1 MTLDLGRFYQA
12 CNPSTPLDLGNP
24 DNRRYY
30 IDFSSVRG
38 GKIVKA
44 LGRTIITLSPD
55 RPTCQLFTGHI
66 GCGKSTELLRLKALL
81 EQENFEVIYFESSE
95 DLDMGDIDIT
105 DILLAIARQ
114 VSEHL
119 QKRSIQ
125 LQPRTFK
132 TLLKDAVDFLQTPID
147 LSAEA
152 SIPGVGDLSANTSG
166 EMEFSLPLG
175 IAKITAKT
183 RESQKLR
190 HRLRNY
196 LEPRTASI
204 LEAINQ
210 ELLQV
215 ATEQLKHQGKKGL
228 VVIVDN
234 LDRVHNQAGP
244 TGRLLPEYLFIDRG
258 VQLRQLNCHLV
269 YTLPLSLIF
278 SSECETLKNRLGG
291 GITPKVLPMVP
302 VKTRT
307 GEPFPQGME
316 LLQQMVLT
324 RAFPDQTLDQ
334 QQAHILEL
342 FDHPDTLDRLCQVS
356 GGHMRNLLGMLF
368 SCLQQ
373 EDPPF
378 SRDILEAVI
387 RDRRDYLTTSIKDEE
402 WELLYRVVNHQSV
415 QGDLEYLTLLRSMF
429 VFEYRDSEGS
439 WFALNPALC
448 EHQKF
453 KQWLAQNN
461 SGKIATL

>member
-1 MTLDLGRFYQA
+1 MILDLGRFYQA
-12 CNPSTPLDLGNP
+12 CNPSTPLDLGDPN
-24 DNRRYY
+24 NRPYY
-30 IDFSSVRG
+30 IDFSTVRG
-38 GKIVKA
+38 GKIVRT
-44 LGRTIITLSPD
+44 LGRTITTLSPD

-81 EQENFEVIYFESSE
+81 EEQNFEVVYFESSE
-95 DLDMGDIDIT
+95 DLDMGDMDIT

-114 VSEHL
+114 VSEQL
-119 QKRSIQ
+119 QRASVN
-125 LQPRTFK
+125 LQPRRFQS
-132 TLLKDAVDFLQTPID
+132 LLHDAVEFLQTPID
-147 LSAEA
+147 FSAQA
-152 SIPGVGDLSANTSG
+152 SVPGVGEFSASSSG
-166 EMEFSLPLG
+166 EVGFSLPLG
-175 IAKITAKT
+175 IASLTAKT
-183 RESQKLR
+183 RESPKLR
-190 HRLRNY
+190 HRLRNF
-196 LEPRTASI
+196 LEPRTAGI

-210 ELLQV
+210 ELLDV
-215 ATEQLKHQGKKGL
+215 ANQQLKGQGKKGL

-244 TGRLLPEYLFIDRG
+244 AGRLLPEYLFIDRG
-258 VQLRQLNCHLV
+258 QQLRQLNCHLV
-269 YTLPLSLIF
+269 YTIPLSLIF

-307 GEPFPQGME
+307 GETFPLGMK
-316 LLQQMVLT
+316 LLRQMVLT
-324 RAFPDQTLDQ
+324 RAFPQSSTEEQEEKIIQLFQT
-334 QQAHILEL
+334 
-342 FDHPDTLDRLCQVS
+342 PDLLDRLCQVS

-402 WELLYRVVNHQSV
+402 WELLYQVVTQQSV
-415 QGDLEYLTLLRSMF
+415 QGELEYLTLLRSMF
-429 VFEYRDSEGS
+429 VFEYRDSQGS
-439 WFALNPALC
+439 WFALNPALR

-453 KQWLAQNN
+453 KQWLAQKAVRTPTP
-461 SGKIATL
+461 S

>member
-1 MTLDLGRFYQA
+1 MD
-12 CNPSTPLDLGNP
+12 
-24 DNRRYY
+24 
-30 IDFSSVRG
+30 
-38 GKIVKA
+38 
-44 LGRTIITLSPD
+44 
-55 RPTCQLFTGHI
+55 
-66 GCGKSTELLRLKALL
+66 
-81 EQENFEVIYFESSE
+81 
-95 DLDMGDIDIT
+95 
-105 DILLAIARQ
+105 
-114 VSEHL
+114 
-119 QKRSIQ
+119 
-125 LQPRTFK
+125 
-132 TLLKDAVDFLQTPID
+132 
-147 LSAEA
+147 
-152 SIPGVGDLSANTSG
+152 
-166 EMEFSLPLG
+166 
-175 IAKITAKT
+175 
-183 RESQKLR
+183 
-190 HRLRNY
+190 
-196 LEPRTASI
+196 
-204 LEAINQ
+204 
-210 ELLQV
+210 
-215 ATEQLKHQGKKGL
+215 
-228 VVIVDN
+228 
-234 LDRVHNQAGP
+234 
-244 TGRLLPEYLFIDRG
+244 
-258 VQLRQLNCHLV
+258 
-269 YTLPLSLIF
+269 
-278 SSECETLKNRLGG
+278 
-291 GITPKVLPMVP
+291 
-302 VKTRT
+302 
-307 GEPFPQGME
+307 

-324 RAFPDQTLDQ
+324 RAFPVQTLDQ